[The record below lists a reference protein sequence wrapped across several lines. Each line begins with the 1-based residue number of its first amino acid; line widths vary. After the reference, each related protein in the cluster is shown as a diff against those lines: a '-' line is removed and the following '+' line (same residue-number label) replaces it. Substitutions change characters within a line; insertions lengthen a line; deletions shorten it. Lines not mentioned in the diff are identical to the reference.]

1 MAVSK
6 PKDEPDIIDEDD
18 VEEMR
23 EELERS
29 AAEIEKLRKACISER
44 DQSAR
49 LREQLRSGG
58 ENRNTGGR
66 NDDGDEEHVIDLVS
80 RLRRAWRY
88 PNFRLFVFTAAV
100 FGNAVYGAKFV
111 SLVASLGHGGYAAK
125 VAGHGSQAL
134 TGLCITFFLLWSL
147 GQFRKRGL
155 AQVFLK
161 WAVFFT
167 VLVVCELVRVELAG
181 LDRDSPVTAV
191 ELAAVMV
198 VTFSKIS
205 EWLGRQIQ
213 RRIWQTRPVA
223 IVKGWF

>member
-6 PKDEPDIIDEDD
+6 AKDEPDIIDDDD

-23 EELERS
+23 AELERS
-29 AAEIEKLRKACISER
+29 AAEVEKLRKAYISER

-66 NDDGDEEHVIDLVS
+66 NDDYGEEHVIDLWGRS
-80 RLRRAWRY
+80 CEAWRY
-88 PNFRLFVFTAAV
+88 PNFRLFVFMVAA
-100 FGNAVYGAKFV
+100 FGNAAYGAKFV
-111 SLVASLGHGGYAAK
+111 RLLATLPHCGYAAS
-125 VAGHGSQAL
+125 HGQAAL
-134 TGLCITFFLLWSL
+134 NTLCIALFLLWSL

-161 WAVFFT
+161 WAVFFAA
-167 VLVVCELVRVELAG
+167 LALSELVRGELVSE
-181 LDRDSPVTAV
+181 LDRDWRVIAV
-191 ELAAVMV
+191 ELVLVMV
-198 VTFSKIS
+198 LTFTKIS
-205 EWLGRQIQ
+205 EWLGRQI
-213 RRIWQTRPVA
+213 RVHIWQTRPVA

>member
-23 EELERS
+23 EELLRS
-29 AAEIEKLRKACISER
+29 AAEVEKLRKAYISER
-44 DQSAR
+44 DKNAR
-49 LREQLRSGG
+49 LREQLNSG
-58 ENRNTGGR
+58 EETRRGR
-66 NDDGDEEHVIDLVS
+66 GDDDDEEHVIDLWG
-80 RLRRAWRY
+80 RLCDAWRY
-88 PNFRLFVFTAAV
+88 PNFRLFVFVLAV
-100 FGNAVYGAKFV
+100 FGNAAYGAKFI
-111 SLVASLGHGGYAAK
+111 LLLAAVAPNRFAGKIAQHGPE
-125 VAGHGSQAL
+125 AL
-134 TGLCITFFLLWSL
+134 TALCIALFLLWSV

-155 AQVFLK
+155 AQVFMK
-161 WAVFFT
+161 WAVFFAA
-167 VLVVCELVRVELAG
+167 LALAELVSELAG
-181 LDRDSPVTAV
+181 LGRDWPVTAG

-205 EWLGRQIQ
+205 DWLGGQIR